1 VLLENGE
8 REWGAETSENK
19 FRTPPPSRET
29 IAQLREMFE
38 ADETVQNQEQF
49 IFNVGAGDWFFK
61 YSGRNEDVRTN
72 SLYSYSPENFL

>member
-1 VLLENGE
+1 
-8 REWGAETSENK
+8 
-19 FRTPPPSRET
+19 
-29 IAQLREMFE
+29 MFE